1 MKGYSDEV
9 QVYVKNRIKEASND
23 SQISREVKENFN
35 VHQEV
40 TTIRRWI
47 NKVRKR
53 EGVYIPNNF
62 ECDLDDHNFNP
73 PENWSH
79 GWLKTKNSSIF
90 IKNDN
95 DVVTYEEIRDDIVE
109 DMKKHAPIYDKID
122 YPNIKQDKHCLIID
136 IADLHI
142 GKLSSSSETGEAY
155 NMDKA
160 IERALNGVDGVISKS
175 AGYKIDRILFVIG
188 NDILHIDSPK
198 RATTSGTPQDTD
210 GMWYDA
216 FTNARK
222 LYVRIIERLSVI
234 APIHVI
240 HCPSNHDYMSGFMLA
255 DTIYS
260 WFHNNP
266 NISFDVSNAHR
277 KYFRYGTSLLG
288 FSHGDGAKMPDYP
301 LLMANEAKNM
311 WAATQYRYVYL
322 HHIHHKDINIFK
334 KGKDYPGA
342 TVEYLRSPSASDSWH
357 HRNGYQHAPKAIEGF
372 IHSLEHGQV
381 AKISHIF

>member
-1 MKGYSDEV
+1 MKGYSEEI
-9 QVYVKNRIKEASND
+9 QNYV
-23 SQISREVKENFN
+23 ISRLEEIENNSKLAREVKDKFN
-35 VHQEV
+35 IDKEIDRV
-40 TTIRRWI
+40 RRWI
-47 NKVRKR
+47 SDVRKR
-53 EGVYIPNNF
+53 NGLYTSNHF
-62 ECDLDDHNFNP
+62 ESDLEDHNFNP

-79 GWLKTKNSSIF
+79 GWLKTKQASIF
-90 IKNDN
+90 IKNDEEQ
-95 DVVTYEEIRDDIVE
+95 VTYDDIRDEIIE
-109 DMKKHAPIYDKID
+109 DMKKHAPVYDKIK
-122 YPNIKQDKHCLIID
+122 YPNIKKDKHCLIID

-142 GKLSSSSETGEAY
+142 GKLSSKSETGEVY

-160 IERALNGVDGVISKS
+160 MSRALSGVDGIIKKS
-175 AGYKIDRILFVIG
+175 SGYNIERIIFVIG
-188 NDILHIDSPK
+188 NDILHVDTPK
-198 RATTSGTPQDTD
+198 RTTTSGTPQDTD
-210 GMWYDA
+210 GMWYDS
-216 FTNARK
+216 FTSARK
-222 LYVRIIERLSVI
+222 LYVRIIERLSII

-311 WAATQYRYVYL
+311 WSQTEYRYVYL

-342 TVEYLRSPSASDSWH
+342 TVEYLRSPSATDSWH
-357 HRNGYQHAPKAIEGF
+357 HRNGYQHAPKAVEGF
-372 IHSLEHGQV
+372 IHSYDFGQV